1 MSAPIWAERRARDSP
16 IICIGMWCRAGV
28 ATTILCRYL
37 RQPACYHRVWKTV
50 SNNCGRFSKTSALN
64 YPKDRAIKAMNE
76 KLLKIR
82 TLGELKS
89 AGYLTMPVR
98 MEMRKNLLERLRSK
112 EQILPGIVGY
122 EETVIPEIE
131 NGVLA
136 GHHMIFLGERGQ
148 AKSRIIR
155 SLVGLLDEHV
165 PIVAGCE
172 INDDPYSPICRR
184 CVKLK
189 EEKGD
194 TIEIGWIGRE
204 SRYAEKLAT
213 PDVSVA
219 DLIGEIDPIKVAEGR
234 YLADEETIHYGLI
247 PRTNRGIF
255 AINELPDLTEKV
267 QVGLFNL
274 MEEKDVQ
281 IKGYKIRLAVDVVF
295 VASANPEDYTSR
307 GRIITPLK
315 DRFDVQIRTHYPKT
329 IEHEIS
335 IMEQEAAHPP
345 RAGVDVRIPQF
356 MKDILAQI
364 TFEARASNEINQT
377 SGVSVRVTINNL
389 ESLISNAE
397 KRAIINGDTEIVP
410 RLSDLHALYASTAGK
425 LELEYV
431 GEDKKDD
438 DLIERLVNRAVLK
451 VFDRVVKLDD
461 LKQVAAYFE
470 QGWGVEVSDS
480 APSSEYMEPLREV
493 TGLREVITL
502 LGPFETPGLMA
513 AASEF
518 IFEGLHLHQKLNKD
532 RQGGR
537 FAYHA

>member
-1 MSAPIWAERRARDSP
+1 MKQD
-16 IICIGMWCRAGV
+16 
-28 ATTILCRYL
+28 
-37 RQPACYHRVWKTV
+37 
-50 SNNCGRFSKTSALN
+50 
-64 YPKDRAIKAMNE
+64 
-76 KLLKIR
+76 LLKIR
-82 TLGELKS
+82 TLGELRA
-89 AGYLTMPVR
+89 AGVEVLPVR
-98 MEMRKNLLERLRSK
+98 IEMRRNLVERLRARAR
-112 EQILPGIVGY
+112 ILPGIIGY
-122 EETVIPEIE
+122 DQSVLPEIE

-148 AKSRIIR
+148 AKSRLIR
-155 SLVGLLDEHV
+155 LLADLLDEHV
-165 PIVAGCE
+165 AAVKGCE
-172 INDDPYSPICRR
+172 INDDPYRPICGACRR
-184 CVKLK
+184 RAAEFGEDL
-189 EEKGD
+189 E
-194 TIEIGWIGRE
+194 IEWIGRE
-204 SRYAEKLAT
+204 RRYAEKLAT

-295 VASANPEDYTSR
+295 VASAHPEDYTSR

-315 DRFDVQIRTHYPKT
+315 DRFDIQIRTHYPKT
-329 IEHEIS
+329 IEHEVL
-335 IMEQEAAHPP
+335 IMEQECSYPLRSEMP
-345 RAGVDVRIPQF
+345 LRVPQF
-356 MKDILAQI
+356 LKDILAQI

-397 KRAIINGDTEIVP
+397 KRAIINGDSEIVP

-425 LELEYV
+425 LELEYI

-438 DLIERLVNRAVLK
+438 DLIERLINRAVLK
-451 VFDRVVKLDD
+451 VFDKYLKLDD
-461 LKQVAAYFE
+461 LKKVSSYFE